1 MKKITKVLLTIFSI
15 LFALLIGAVI
25 FFFIS
30 IQPVSKTS
38 NVIRVDIKEGSSSKS
53 IINTLESKG
62 VIKNRTFALLYSK
75 LFKKPN
81 FKAGSFDLDSSWSLD
96 ELFEYMSNDSNIIE
110 TTVNFTILPGSTVRM
125 IASNLQENTNL
136 NANELIQKWNNKSYI
151 SELMLDYPF
160 LTDDIFNE
168 NIVMKL
174 EGYFFPD
181 TYNIYKET
189 DIDTVTRTF
198 LNNTL
203 KYFDKYKDKFNSSPY
218 SINELFTL
226 ASIVDYEGNTLED
239 RKNIASVFYNRI
251 NIDMPLQSS
260 VTRCYALSIKENRN
274 ITDWKEC
281 EVALDFDSPYDTYTY
296 YGLPP
301 GPIRCVS
308 ETSLVAVLEPNT
320 TNYYY
325 FIGDVCGDGTVY
337 YAETYARHNQLISE
351 VLTKCR

>member
-1 MKKITKVLLTIFSI
+1 MKKLTKALLAIFSI

-30 IQPVSKTS
+30 IQPVSQTS
-38 NVIRVDIKEGSSSKS
+38 NVIRVDIKEGMSSKA

-62 VIKNRTFALLYSK
+62 IIKNRTFALLYSK
-75 LFKKPN
+75 VFKKPS
-81 FKAGSFDLDSSWSLD
+81 FKAGTFDLDSSWSLD
-96 ELFEYMSNDSNIIE
+96 ELFDYMSEDSNIIE
-110 TTVNFTILPGSTVRM
+110 TTVNFTILPGSTIRM
-125 IASNLQENTNL
+125 IASNLQESTNL
-136 NANELIQKWNNKSYI
+136 NANELIKKWNDKSYI

-160 LTDDIFNE
+160 LTDEIFNE
-168 NIVMKL
+168 NIIMKL

-181 TYNIYKET
+181 TYNLYQET

-203 KYFDKYKDKFNSSPY
+203 KYFNKYIDKFNSSNY

-226 ASIVDYEGNTLED
+226 ASIVDYEGNSAED

-281 EVALDFDSPYDTYTY
+281 EVELDFDSPYDTYKF

-308 ETSLVAVLEPNT
+308 ETSLVAVLEPNI

-337 YAETYARHNQLISE
+337 YAETLAKHNQLISE
-351 VLTKCR
+351 VLSKCR